1 MLGKDLDFGVSVGKS
16 VTALHIFALS
26 DWLIGALSAAPCLKP
41 RLLLCFDGFIPP
53 LLGPPACP
61 DDASPQGG
69 DYNRGKEDGTWH
81 CHRHS
86 HVVHD
91 WMVCVRPPVS
101 IRVPGICA
109 THDVQ
114 GVFCVYV
121 YIEEQCPEKLTSKM
135 QPSVASTV
143 KTEEREPTLLI
154 EFSRVVCTMI

>member
-91 WMVCVRPPVS
+91 CRGE
-101 IRVPGICA
+101 RQTGGAQTCRL
-109 THDVQ
+109 H
-114 GVFCVYV
+114 GVF
-121 YIEEQCPEKLTSKM
+121 TSHKFIR
-135 QPSVASTV
+135 T
-143 KTEEREPTLLI
+143 
-154 EFSRVVCTMI
+154 